1 MTDCPEELKVDKIYE
16 VLERVRKES
25 PLVHHITNWVT
36 IYDCA
41 NIVKVFG
48 GSPVMAHAPE
58 EAAEMTSI
66 SASLVVNIGT
76 LNNTSVEAMKTAIA
90 AANKKG
96 IPVILDAVGVGATK
110 YRNEKIK
117 ELLEYKISVIK
128 GNASEIASA
137 AGISVT
143 TKGVDSGNVSGDMVN
158 IAKQFAYDK
167 ECVVVATGKEDICTD
182 GESVYLVKNG
192 TPMMS
197 QVVGTGSM
205 AASVIGTFCAVEK
218 DYLFAAIAG
227 LVCFEIAGENADKTS
242 EGPGTFKNKLFDKI
256 STLSDIS
263 INKMKRLEKIR

>member
-1 MTDCPEELKVDKIYE
+1 MYQ
-16 VLERVRKES
+16 VLERVRKEE
-25 PLVHHITNWVT
+25 PLIHHITNWVT

-41 NIVKVFG
+41 NIVKVFA

-58 EAAEMTSI
+58 EAADMASI
-66 SASLVVNIGT
+66 ADALVINIGT
-76 LNNTSVEAMKTAIA
+76 LNNITVEAMKSAMA

-117 ELLEYKISVIK
+117 ELLEYKIAVLK
-128 GNASEIASA
+128 GNASEIAST

-143 TKGVDSGNVSGDMVN
+143 TKGVDSGNVSGDMVS
-158 IAKQFAYDK
+158 IARELARDK
-167 ECVVVATGKEDICTD
+167 ECVVVVTGKEDICTD
-182 GESVYLVKNG
+182 GESVYIVKNG
-192 TPMMS
+192 TPMLS
-197 QVVGTGSM
+197 QIVGAGCM
-205 AASVIGTFCAVEK
+205 AGSVIATFCAVEK

-227 LVCFEIAGENADKTS
+227 LVCFEIAAENADKTS

-263 INKMKRLEKIR
+263 INKMKKLEKIR

>member
-1 MTDCPEELKVDKIYE
+1 MDKIYQ
-16 VLERVRKES
+16 VLERVRKEE
-25 PLVHHITNWVT
+25 PLIHHITNWVT

-41 NIVKVFG
+41 NIVKVFA

-58 EAAEMTSI
+58 EAADMASI
-66 SASLVVNIGT
+66 ADALVINIGT
-76 LNNTSVEAMKTAIA
+76 LNNITVEAMKSAMA

-117 ELLEYKISVIK
+117 ELLEYKIAVLK
-128 GNASEIASA
+128 GNASEIAST

-143 TKGVDSGNVSGDMVN
+143 TKGVDSGNVSGDMVS
-158 IAKQFAYDK
+158 IARELARDK
-167 ECVVVATGKEDICTD
+167 ECVVVVTGKEDICTD
-182 GESVYLVKNG
+182 GESVYIVKNG
-192 TPMMS
+192 TPMLS
-197 QVVGTGSM
+197 QIVGAGCM
-205 AASVIGTFCAVEK
+205 AGSVIATFCAVEK

-227 LVCFEIAGENADKTS
+227 LVCFEIAAENADKTS

-263 INKMKRLEKIR
+263 INKMKKLEKIR

>member
-1 MTDCPEELKVDKIYE
+1 MDKIYE
-16 VLERVRKES
+16 VFERVRKES
-25 PLVHHITNWVT
+25 PLIHHITNWVT
-36 IYDCA
+36 IYDSA

-58 EAAEMTSI
+58 EAADMASI
-66 SASLVVNIGT
+66 ADAVVINIGT
-76 LNNTSVEAMKTAIA
+76 LNNMTVEAMKIAMA

-96 IPVILDAVGVGATK
+96 IPVVLDAVGAGATK

-117 ELLEYKISVIK
+117 ELLEYKIAVIK

-137 AGISVT
+137 AGINVT

-158 IAKQFAYDK
+158 IARQFACDK
-167 ECVVVATGKEDICTD
+167 ECIVVVTGKEDICTD
-182 GESVYLVKNG
+182 GENVYLVKNG

-197 QVVGTGSM
+197 HVVGTGCM
-205 AASVIGTFCAVEK
+205 AGSVIGTFCAVEK

-227 LVCFEIAGENADKTS
+227 LVCFEIAAENADKTS